1 MSKTRAAAP
10 IISAL
15 LLATTA
21 ATAPYTLAQTPPDT
35 AATPAPAP
43 PAAGA
48 PGTAPSSA
56 GDPAKSS
63 AAKSAPGD
71 DSPFDYRSSEK
82 ISEDLSVSFPV
93 DI

>member
-1 MSKTRAAAP
+1 MSEIRATAP

-21 ATAPYTLAQTPPDT
+21 AMAPYALAQTAADP

-48 PGTAPSSA
+48 QSTAPPSA
-56 GDPAKSS
+56 GDAAKSS